1 MANNPF
7 VQNEGVHGVLVKPKF
22 SWPLILTVSC
32 VTIFTTVLIIIYPNL
47 FLDPRNVLDMLLGIF
62 TVGLLAL
69 YIVLLINKKV
79 FNGAPYVRT
88 HPKTL
93 SRMLALADIKPGDVA
108 IDLGSGDGEI
118 VLACAKSGA
127 MAYGFEINPLLCLWS
142 KFRIYRSGLSKNTF
156 ISKNSFWNIHF
167 GDYDVVTVFGIGYMM
182 PSLEKK
188 LQGELKSGAKVISNS
203 FMFPNWKFVKQDKD
217 VYLYIKD

>member
-22 SWPLILTVSC
+22 SWSLIFTIFL
-32 VTIFTTVLIIIYPNL
+32 VTIFTTLLVIIYPNL
-47 FLDPRNVLDMLLGIF
+47 FLDPRNVLNILLGVF

-69 YIVLLINKKV
+69 YVILLINKKV

-88 HPKTL
+88 HPKAL
-93 SRMLALADIKPGDVA
+93 ARMLTLADIKPGNVA

-118 VLACAKSGA
+118 VIACAKSGA

-142 KFRIYRSGLSKNTF
+142 KFRIDRAGLSKNTF

-167 GDYDVVTVFGIGYMM
+167 GEYDVVTVFGISYMM
-182 PSLEKK
+182 PLLEKK
-188 LQGELKSGAKVISNS
+188 LQSELKRGAKVISNS
-203 FMFPNWKFVKQDKD
+203 FMFPNWKFVKQDMD
-217 VYLYIKD
+217 VYLYIKE